1 MSDSILHTTTN
12 LDGNIHDLVNGPDF
26 DNAFGKSFQIY
37 VGEVIEFASK
47 PPRFAIMPEESYY
60 IGSKKFHGVDWVLSD
75 NTGHLFIEAKTKRLT
90 LGAKIRSVGDYLG
103 RDLATIAT
111 AIVQHYQNILR
122 ALDRTTRWKPDG
134 LPIYPLILTL
144 EEWFIFSPSVVD
156 ILNKHVRRLLHE
168 RGVSEQ
174 VLTDMPFTI
183 ASAHEFE
190 AASQVI
196 AQVGVDALMSK
207 KTSLEQRSW
216 ALLQFMR
223 GHFADEMKRV
233 NWTIFEAD
241 WDRLLPP
248 EQR

>member
-1 MSDSILHTTTN
+1 M
-12 LDGNIHDLVNGPDF
+12 
-26 DNAFGKSFQIY
+26 A
-37 VGEVIEFASK
+37 A
-47 PPRFAIMPEESYY
+47 
-60 IGSKKFHGVDWVLSD
+60 
-75 NTGHLFIEAKTKRLT
+75 
-90 LGAKIRSVGDYLG
+90 
-103 RDLATIAT
+103 

-122 ALDRTTRWKPDG
+122 ALDRKTRWKPDG

-144 EEWFIFSPSVVD
+144 EDFFIFSPSVVD

-174 VLTDMPFTI
+174 VLTDMAFTI

-216 ALLQFMR
+216 SLLQFMR
-223 GHFADEMKRV
+223 DHFADEMERV
-233 NWTIFEAD
+233 NRALFEVD
-241 WDRLLPP
+241 WNRLLPP
-248 EQR
+248 ERR

>member
-1 MSDSILHTTTN
+1 M
-12 LDGNIHDLVNGPDF
+12 
-26 DNAFGKSFQIY
+26 
-37 VGEVIEFASK
+37 
-47 PPRFAIMPEESYY
+47 
-60 IGSKKFHGVDWVLSD
+60 
-75 NTGHLFIEAKTKRLT
+75 
-90 LGAKIRSVGDYLG
+90 
-103 RDLATIAT
+103 AT

-122 ALDRTTRWKPDG
+122 ALDGKTRWKPDG

-144 EEWFIFSPSVVD
+144 EDWFIFSPSVVD

-248 EQR
+248 ERR